1 MVTNIFTSKADTLKF
16 LQEKTTKSKIEQS
29 FDFTTEEWKKNELNI
44 LNKVMKLF
52 NGQLV
57 VVRSSAVGEDTI
69 EKSEA
74 GNFTSVLN
82 VNSTSK
88 TKLKKSIETVI
99 HSYEKKGRSN
109 IDNQILIQKQT
120 HSVKT
125 SGVLF
130 TRTPDIGA
138 PYYIVNFEDGKSTDS
153 VTKGLI
159 GNTIKIFRKI
169 SLEDIPVKWKNLVL
183 SVREIEQILGTDLLD
198 MEFAITNNNIVI
210 FQVRP
215 LTTGKELRMSGI
227 EKNVLQIVNK
237 NKKKYCTL
245 SRSSKMGRSRLIFSD
260 MTDWN
265 PAEIIGNSPHNLDYS
280 LYDYL
285 IMRKS
290 WLDGR
295 LILGYQKIDTTIL
308 MRKFGNK
315 PYIDVGVSFNSL
327 IPQNCNKNL
336 RKKLLKFY
344 LRKFIENPFLHD
356 KVEFEILFTCYDT
369 SLDFRLKELNNFGFT
384 KNEIKNLKSSLREF
398 TNNLI
403 QDFPKLFDRF
413 NQSYEKLAR
422 NREKCVLELG
432 NSKKNYSDYLLAA
445 QKLLTDCRKYG
456 IIPFS
461 AVARIAFIGTAILRG
476 LKSNSVLEPEIFDD
490 FLSSITTPLSEFKKE
505 IGKFVDGVVS
515 KKYFLEKYGHLRPG
529 TYDITI
535 PRYDK
540 NQDYLKNIKF
550 LSNNKPK
557 KMSKINEKRIN
568 EILESHQLKFKEI
581 TFLEFLRQ
589 SITQREN
596 LKFEFTKNLSQALE
610 YIAIAGE
617 KLGFSREEM
626 SNLEFSDIMQFST
639 KNRQQLMSI
648 WKKKSDRK
656 NIVKKLNEYF
666 LLPSIIFSEDDF
678 QVIRYYV
685 SKPNYITKKRITAN
699 VLILNP
705 KNKIPNI
712 ENKIVIIENADP
724 GYDWIFAKNPK
735 GLITKY
741 GGIASHMAIRC
752 GEIGMPAVMGCGEM
766 LFEKLKI
773 AEKLSLDCKN
783 EKINIIEYNKEDVYL
798 EERKLLKSLG
808 YIK

>member
-29 FDFTTEEWKKNELNI
+29 FDFTTEEWQKNELGI
-44 LNKVMKLF
+44 LNKAMKLF

-82 VNSTSK
+82 VSSTSK

-99 HSYEKKGRSN
+99 LSYEKKGRSN
-109 IDNQILIQKQT
+109 SDNQILIQKQT
-120 HSVKT
+120 RNVKT

-169 SLEDIPVKWKNLVL
+169 SPKDNPDKWKNLVL

-198 MEFAITNNNIVI
+198 MEFAITNNDIVI

-215 LTTGKELRMSGI
+215 LTTGKELHMSGI
-227 EKNVLQIVNK
+227 EKNILHLVNK

-245 SRSSKMGRSRLIFSD
+245 SRSSKMDRSRLIFSD

-315 PYIDVGVSFNSL
+315 PYVDVGVSFNSL
-327 IPQNCNKNL
+327 IPQNCNKKL
-336 RKKLLKFY
+336 RKKLLKFF
-344 LRKFIENPFLHD
+344 LRKFTENPFLHD

-398 TNNLI
+398 TNNII

-413 NQSYEKLAR
+413 NQSYEKLTR
-422 NREKCVLELG
+422 NREKCILELD

-490 FLSSITTPLSEFKKE
+490 FLSSIITPLSEFKKE

-626 SNLEFSDIMQFST
+626 SNLEFSDVMQFST
-639 KNRQQLMSI
+639 KNRQQLMST

-656 NIVKKLNEYF
+656 NMVKKLNEYF

-685 SKPNYITKKRITAN
+685 SKPNYITKKQITAN
-699 VLILNP
+699 TSIINP

-752 GEIGMPAVMGCGEM
+752 GEIGMPAVIGCGEM

>member
-1 MVTNIFTSKADTLKF
+1 
-16 LQEKTTKSKIEQS
+16 
-29 FDFTTEEWKKNELNI
+29 
-44 LNKVMKLF
+44 
-52 NGQLV
+52 
-57 VVRSSAVGEDTI
+57 
-69 EKSEA
+69 
-74 GNFTSVLN
+74 
-82 VNSTSK
+82 
-88 TKLKKSIETVI
+88 
-99 HSYEKKGRSN
+99 
-109 IDNQILIQKQT
+109 
-120 HSVKT
+120 
-125 SGVLF
+125 
-130 TRTPDIGA
+130 
-138 PYYIVNFEDGKSTDS
+138 
-153 VTKGLI
+153 
-159 GNTIKIFRKI
+159 
-169 SLEDIPVKWKNLVL
+169 
-183 SVREIEQILGTDLLD
+183 
-198 MEFAITNNNIVI
+198 
-210 FQVRP
+210 
-215 LTTGKELRMSGI
+215 
-227 EKNVLQIVNK
+227 
-237 NKKKYCTL
+237 
-245 SRSSKMGRSRLIFSD
+245 
-260 MTDWN
+260 
-265 PAEIIGNSPHNLDYS
+265 
-280 LYDYL
+280 
-285 IMRKS
+285 
-290 WLDGR
+290 
-295 LILGYQKIDTTIL
+295 
-308 MRKFGNK
+308 
-315 PYIDVGVSFNSL
+315 VGVSFNSL

-336 RKKLLKFY
+336 RKKLLRFF
-344 LRKFIENPFLHD
+344 LRKFAENPFLHD

-369 SLDFRLKELNNFGFT
+369 ATDFRLRELNNFGFT
-384 KNEIKNLKSSLREF
+384 KNEIKNLKTSLREF

-403 QDFPKLFDRF
+403 RDFPKLFDRF
-413 NQSYEKLAR
+413 NQSYEKLTR
-422 NREKCVLELG
+422 NREKCVLELA

-490 FLSSITTPLSEFKKE
+490 FLSSITTPLSEFKNE

-550 LSNNKPK
+550 PSKNKSK

-568 EILESHQLKFKEI
+568 EILENHQLKFKEV

-589 SITQREN
+589 SVTQREN

-626 SNLEFSDIMQFST
+626 SNLEFSDIMKFST
-639 KNRQQLMSI
+639 KNRQHLVST

-656 NIVKKLNEYF
+656 NMVKKLNEYF

-678 QVIRYYV
+678 QVIRSYV
-685 SKPNYITKKRITAN
+685 AKPNYITKKRITAN

-752 GEIGMPAVMGCGEM
+752 GEIGMPAVIGCGEM

-783 EKINIIEYNKEDVYL
+783 EKINIIEYNKEDDYL

>member
-1 MVTNIFTSKADTLKF
+1 MVINIFTSKADTLKF
-16 LQEKTTKSKIEQS
+16 LQEKITKSKIEQS
-29 FDFTTEEWKKNELNI
+29 FDFTTEEWQKNELNI
-44 LNKVMKLF
+44 LNKIMKLF
-52 NGQLV
+52 DGSLV
-57 VVRSSAVGEDTI
+57 VVRSSAVGEDTV

-82 VNSTSK
+82 VSSTSK

-99 HSYEKKGRSN
+99 NSYEKKGKYNR
-109 IDNQILIQKQT
+109 DNQILIQRQT
-120 HSVKT
+120 SNVKT

-138 PYYIVNFEDGKSTDS
+138 PYYIINFEDGKSTDS

-169 SLEDIPVKWKNLVL
+169 SLKDIPDKWKNLVL

-215 LTTGKELRMSGI
+215 LTTGKELHVSDI
-227 EKNVLQIVNK
+227 EKNVLQLVKK
-237 NKKKYCTL
+237 NKKKYGTL
-245 SRSSKMGRSRLIFSD
+245 LRSSKIGSGQLIFSD

-285 IMRKS
+285 VMKKS

-295 LILGYQKIDTTIL
+295 LILGYQKIDTPSL

-315 PYIDVGVSFNSL
+315 PYVDVGVSFNSL

-336 RKKLLKFY
+336 RKKLLKFF
-344 LRKFIENPFLHD
+344 LRKFAENPFLHD

-369 SLDFRLKELNNFGFT
+369 SLDSRLRKLNNFGFT

-398 TNNLI
+398 TNKI
-403 QDFPKLFDRF
+403 IRDFPKLLDTF
-413 NQSYEKLAR
+413 NQSYERLTK
-422 NREKCVLELG
+422 NREKYILELA
-432 NSKKNYSDYLLAA
+432 NSQKNYYDYLFTA
-445 QKLLTDCRKYG
+445 QKLLADCKKYG
-456 IIPFS
+456 LVPFS
-461 AVARIAFIGTAILRG
+461 VVARVAFIGTAILRG
-476 LKSNSVLEPEIFDD
+476 LKSNSILESEIFDD
-490 FLSSITTPLSEFKKE
+490 FLSSITTPLSEFKSD
-505 IGKFVDGVVS
+505 IGKFAHGTIS

-550 LSNNKPK
+550 SSNKKPK
-557 KMSKINEKRIN
+557 KISKINEKKIN
-568 EILESHQLKFKEI
+568 EVLEKHHLKFKEV
-581 TFLEFLRQ
+581 TFVEFIRQ
-589 SITQREN
+589 SVTQREK
-596 LKFEFTKNLSQALE
+596 LKFEFTKNLSEALE
-610 YIAIAGE
+610 YIATAGK

-626 SNLEFSDIMQFST
+626 SNLEFNDIMQFST
-639 KNRQQLMSI
+639 KNRQQLAST

-656 NIVKKLNEYF
+656 NTVRKLNEYF
-666 LLPSIIFSEDDF
+666 MLSSIIFSEDDF
-678 QVIRYYV
+678 QVIRSYV
-685 SKPNYITKKRITAN
+685 TKPNFITKKQITAN
-699 VLILNP
+699 VSILNL
-705 KNKIPNI
+705 KNKIPDI

-724 GYDWIFAKNPK
+724 GYDWIFAKNPV

-741 GGIASHMAIRC
+741 GGVASHMAIRC
-752 GEIGMPAVMGCGEM
+752 AEIGLPAAIGCGEM
-766 LFEKLKI
+766 LYDKLIQSSKI
-773 AEKLSLDCKN
+773 GLDCVN
-783 EKINIIEYNKEDVYL
+783 EQIMILEHEIEDEYI
-798 EERKLLKSLG
+798 EEKKVLRSLG

>member
-1 MVTNIFTSKADTLKF
+1 MVIASFTSKANTLKF
-16 LQEKTTKSKIEQS
+16 LQEKITRSKIEQS
-29 FDFTTEEWKKNELNI
+29 FDFTIEEWQKSESII
-44 LNKVMKLF
+44 LNKVMKIF
-52 NGQLV
+52 NGSLV
-57 VVRSSAVGEDTI
+57 VIRSSAVGEDTI

-82 VNSTSK
+82 VSSTSK

-99 HSYEKKGRSN
+99 DSYKKKGN
-109 IDNQILIQKQT
+109 HNHNNQILIQKQT
-120 HSVKT
+120 HNVKT
-125 SGVLF
+125 SGVVF

-138 PYYIVNFEDGKSTDS
+138 PYYIINFEDGKSTDS

-159 GNTIKIFRKI
+159 GDTIKIFRKI
-169 SLEDIPVKWKNLVL
+169 PLKDIPAKWSNLIL
-183 SVREIEQILGTDLLD
+183 SVKEIEEILGTDLLD
-198 MEFAITNNNIVI
+198 MEFAITTSNIVI

-215 LTTGKELRMSGI
+215 LTTGKELHMSNI
-227 EKNVLQIVNK
+227 EKNVLKILMK

-245 SRSSKMGRSRLIFSD
+245 SSSSKTGTNQLIFSD

-285 IMRKS
+285 VMKKS

-295 LILGYQKIDTTIL
+295 LILGYQKINTPAL

-315 PYIDVGVSFNSL
+315 PYVDVGVSFNSL

-336 RKKLLKFY
+336 RKKLLKFF
-344 LRKFIENPFLHD
+344 LRKFAENPFLHD
-356 KVEFEILFTCYDT
+356 KAEFEILFTCYDT
-369 SLDFRLKELNNFGFT
+369 SLDFRLKELNDFGFN
-384 KNEIKNLKSSLREF
+384 KNEIKNLKSSLKDF

-403 QDFPKLFDRF
+403 LNFPKLFDRF
-413 NQSYEKLAR
+413 NQSYEMLTR
-422 NREKCVLELG
+422 NREKHTLELD
-432 NSKKNYSDYLLAA
+432 NSEKSYYDYLLTA
-445 QKLLTDCRKYG
+445 QKLLIDCKKNG

-461 AVARIAFIGTAILRG
+461 AAARIAFIATAILRG
-476 LKSNSVLEPEIFDD
+476 LKSNSILEPKIFDD
-490 FLSSITTPLSEFKKE
+490 FLSNIITPLSEFKKE
-505 IGKFVDGVVS
+505 IGKFADGEIS

-550 LSNNKPK
+550 LSKNKSPK
-557 KMSKINEKRIN
+557 ISKINEQRIN
-568 EILESHQLKFKEI
+568 EILEKHQLKFKEVRFI
-581 TFLEFLRQ
+581 DFVKQ
-589 SITQREN
+589 SITQREK

-610 YIAIAGE
+610 CIAIAGE
-617 KLGFSREEM
+617 KLGLSREEM
-626 SNLEFSDIMQFST
+626 SNLEFNDIMQFST
-639 KNRQQLMSI
+639 KTRQQLVST
-648 WKKKSDRK
+648 WKKKSSRK
-656 NIVKKLNEYF
+656 NIAKKLNEYF
-666 LLPSIIFSEDDF
+666 LLPPIIFSEDDF
-678 QVIRYYV
+678 QVIRSYIV
-685 SKPNYITKKRITAN
+685 KPNYITKKQVTAN
-699 VLILNP
+699 VVILNP
-705 KNKIPNI
+705 KNKIPDI

-724 GYDWIFAKNPK
+724 GYDWIFTKNPK

-752 GEIGMPAVMGCGEM
+752 GEISMPAVIGCGEM

-773 AEKLSLDCKN
+773 AERISLDCKN
-783 EKINIIEYNKEDVYL
+783 EKINIIEYNKKDDYL
-798 EERKLLKSLG
+798 EEKKLLKSLG

>member
-16 LQEKTTKSKIEQS
+16 LQEKTTESKIEQS
-29 FDFTTEEWKKNELNI
+29 FDFTTEEWQKNELNI

-82 VNSTSK
+82 VSSASK

-99 HSYEKKGRSN
+99 LSYEKKDRSN
-109 IDNQILIQKQT
+109 SDNQILIQKQT
-120 HSVKT
+120 RNVKT

-169 SLEDIPVKWKNLVL
+169 SPKDIPDKWKNLIL

-198 MEFAITNNNIVI
+198 VEFAIANNDIVI

-215 LTTGKELRMSGI
+215 LTTGKELHMSGI
-227 EKNVLQIVNK
+227 EKNILHLVNK

-285 IMRKS
+285 VMRKS

-295 LILGYQKIDTTIL
+295 LILGYQKIDSTIL

-315 PYIDVGVSFNSL
+315 PYVDVGVSFNSL

-336 RKKLLKFY
+336 RKKLLRFF
-344 LRKFIENPFLHD
+344 LRKFAENPFLHD

-369 SLDFRLKELNNFGFT
+369 TTDFRLRELNNFGFT
-384 KNEIKNLKSSLREF
+384 KNEIKNLKTSLREF

-403 QDFPKLFDRF
+403 RDFPKLFDRF
-413 NQSYEKLAR
+413 NQSYEKLTR
-422 NREKCVLELG
+422 NREKCVLELA

-490 FLSSITTPLSEFKKE
+490 FLSSITTPLSEFKSE
-505 IGKFVDGVVS
+505 IGKFAHGTIS

-550 LSNNKPK
+550 SSNKKPK
-557 KMSKINEKRIN
+557 KISKINEKKIN
-568 EILESHQLKFKEI
+568 KILEKHQLKFKQV
-581 TFLEFLRQ
+581 TFVEFIRQ
-589 SITQREN
+589 SITQREK
-596 LKFEFTKNLSQALE
+596 LKFEFTKNLSEALE
-610 YIAIAGE
+610 YIATAGK

-626 SNLEFSDIMQFST
+626 SNLEFNDIMQFNT
-639 KNRQQLMSI
+639 KNRQRLVST

-656 NIVKKLNEYF
+656 NNVRKLNEYF

-678 QVIRYYV
+678 QVIRSYV
-685 SKPNYITKKRITAN
+685 TKPNFITKKQITAN
-699 VLILNP
+699 MSILNL
-705 KNKIPNI
+705 KNKIPDI

-724 GYDWIFAKNPK
+724 GYDWIFAKNPV

-741 GGIASHMAIRC
+741 GGVASHMAIRC
-752 GEIGMPAVMGCGEM
+752 AEIGLPAAIGCGEM
-766 LFEKLKI
+766 LYDKLIQSSKI
-773 AEKLSLDCKN
+773 RLDCVN
-783 EKINIIEYNKEDVYL
+783 EQIMILEHEIEDEYM
-798 EERKLLKSLG
+798 EEKKVLRSLG

>member
-1 MVTNIFTSKADTLKF
+1 MVIKIFTSKADTLKF
-16 LQEKTTKSKIEQS
+16 LQEKITKSKIEQS
-29 FDFTTEEWKKNELNI
+29 FDFTTEEWQKNELNI
-44 LNKVMKLF
+44 LNKTMKLF
-52 NGQLV
+52 GGSLV
-57 VVRSSAVGEDTI
+57 VVRSSAVGEDTV

-82 VNSTSK
+82 VSSTSK

-99 HSYEKKGRSN
+99 NSYEKKGKTNR
-109 IDNQILIQKQT
+109 DNQILIQRQT
-120 HSVKT
+120 SNVKT

-169 SLEDIPVKWKNLVL
+169 SFKDIPDKWKNLVL

-215 LTTGKELRMSGI
+215 LTTGKELHVSDI
-227 EKNVLQIVNK
+227 EKNVLQLVKK
-237 NKKKYCTL
+237 NKKKYSAL
-245 SRSSKMGRSRLIFSD
+245 LRSSKIDSNQLIFSD

-285 IMRKS
+285 VMKKS

-295 LILGYQKIDTTIL
+295 LILGYQKIDTLSL

-315 PYIDVGVSFNSL
+315 PYVDVGVSFNSL

-336 RKKLLKFY
+336 RKKLLKFF
-344 LRKFIENPFLHD
+344 LRKFTENPFLHD

-369 SLDFRLKELNNFGFT
+369 SLDFRLRKLNNFGFT

-398 TNNLI
+398 TNKI
-403 QDFPKLFDRF
+403 IRDFPKLLDTF
-413 NQSYEKLAR
+413 NQSYGRLTK
-422 NREKCVLELG
+422 NRKKYVLELT
-432 NSKKNYSDYLLAA
+432 NSQKNYYDYLLTA
-445 QKLLTDCRKYG
+445 QKLLADCRKYG
-456 IIPFS
+456 IVPFS
-461 AVARIAFIGTAILRG
+461 AVARVAFIGTAILRG
-476 LKSNSVLEPEIFDD
+476 LKSNSILEPEIFDD
-490 FLSSITTPLSEFKKE
+490 FLSSITTPLSEFKSD
-505 IGKFVDGVVS
+505 IGKFAHGTIS

-550 LSNNKPK
+550 SPNKKPK
-557 KMSKINEKRIN
+557 KISKINEKKIN
-568 EILESHQLKFKEI
+568 EILEKHHLKFKEVS
-581 TFLEFLRQ
+581 FVEFIRQ
-589 SITQREN
+589 SVTQREK
-596 LKFEFTKNLSQALE
+596 LKFEFTKNLSEALE
-610 YIAIAGE
+610 CIATAGK

-626 SNLEFSDIMQFST
+626 SNLEFNDIMQFST
-639 KNRQQLMSI
+639 KNRQQLVST

-656 NIVKKLNEYF
+656 NTARKLNEYF
-666 LLPSIIFSEDDF
+666 MLSSIIFSEDDF
-678 QVIRYYV
+678 QVIRSYV
-685 SKPNYITKKRITAN
+685 TKPNFITKKQITAN
-699 VLILNP
+699 VSILNL
-705 KNKIPNI
+705 KNKIPDI

-724 GYDWIFAKNPK
+724 GYDWIFAKNPV

-741 GGIASHMAIRC
+741 GGVASHMAIRC
-752 GEIGMPAVMGCGEM
+752 AEIGLPAAIGCGEM
-766 LFEKLKI
+766 LYDKLIQSSKI
-773 AEKLSLDCKN
+773 GLDCVN
-783 EKINIIEYNKEDVYL
+783 EQIMILEHEIKDEYIEEKKVL
-798 EERKLLKSLG
+798 RSLG

>member
-29 FDFTTEEWKKNELNI
+29 FDFTTEEWQKNELNV

-52 NGQLV
+52 NGHLV

-82 VNSTSK
+82 VSSTSK

-99 HSYEKKGRSN
+99 LSYEKKGRSN
-109 IDNQILIQKQT
+109 SDNQILIQKQT
-120 HSVKT
+120 RNVKT

-169 SLEDIPVKWKNLVL
+169 SPKDIPDKWKNLVL

-198 MEFAITNNNIVI
+198 MEFAIANNDIVI

-215 LTTGKELRMSGI
+215 LTTGKELHMSGI
-227 EKNVLQIVNK
+227 EKNILHLVNK

-245 SRSSKMGRSRLIFSD
+245 SRSSKIGRSRLIFSD

-285 IMRKS
+285 VMRKS

-295 LILGYQKIDTTIL
+295 LILGYQKIDSTIL

-315 PYIDVGVSFNSL
+315 PYVDVGVSFNSL

-336 RKKLLKFY
+336 RKKLLRFF
-344 LRKFIENPFLHD
+344 LRKFAENPFLHD

-369 SLDFRLKELNNFGFT
+369 ATDFRLRELNNFGFT
-384 KNEIKNLKSSLREF
+384 KNEIKNLKTSLREF

-403 QDFPKLFDRF
+403 RDFPKLFDRF
-413 NQSYEKLAR
+413 NQSYEKLTR
-422 NREKCVLELG
+422 NREKCVLELA

-490 FLSSITTPLSEFKKE
+490 FLSSITTPLSEFKNE

-550 LSNNKPK
+550 PSKNKSK

-568 EILESHQLKFKEI
+568 EILENHQLKFKEV

-589 SITQREN
+589 SVTQREN

-639 KNRQQLMSI
+639 KNRQHLVST

-656 NIVKKLNEYF
+656 NMVKKLNEYF

-678 QVIRYYV
+678 QVIRSYV
-685 SKPNYITKKRITAN
+685 AKPNYITKKRITAN

-752 GEIGMPAVMGCGEM
+752 GEIGMPAVIGCGEM

-783 EKINIIEYNKEDVYL
+783 EKINIIEYNKEDDYL

>member
-16 LQEKTTKSKIEQS
+16 LQGKITKSKIEQS
-29 FDFTTEEWKKNELNI
+29 FDFTTEEWQKNELNI
-44 LNKVMKLF
+44 LNKTMKLF
-52 NGQLV
+52 GGSLV

-74 GNFTSVLN
+74 GNFTSILN
-82 VNSTSK
+82 VSSTSK

-99 HSYEKKGRSN
+99 DSYEKKGKTNR
-109 IDNQILIQKQT
+109 DNQILIQRQT
-120 HSVKT
+120 SNVKT

-169 SLEDIPVKWKNLVL
+169 SFEDIPDKWKNLVL

-198 MEFAITNNNIVI
+198 IEFAITNNNIVI

-215 LTTGKELRMSGI
+215 LTTGKELHVSDI
-227 EKNVLQIVNK
+227 EKNVLQLVKK
-237 NKKKYCTL
+237 NKKKYGTL
-245 SRSSKMGRSRLIFSD
+245 LKSSKIGSNQLIFSD

-285 IMRKS
+285 VMKKS

-295 LILGYQKIDTTIL
+295 LILGYQKIDTPSL

-315 PYIDVGVSFNSL
+315 PYVDVGVSFNSL

-336 RKKLLKFY
+336 RKKLLKFF
-344 LRKFIENPFLHD
+344 LRKFTENPFLHD

-369 SLDFRLKELNNFGFT
+369 SLDSRLRKLNNFGFT
-384 KNEIKNLKSSLREF
+384 KNEIKNLKSGLREF
-398 TNNLI
+398 TNKI
-403 QDFPKLFDRF
+403 IRDFPKLLDTF
-413 NQSYEKLAR
+413 NQSYGRLTK
-422 NREKCVLELG
+422 NRKKYVLELA
-432 NSKKNYSDYLLAA
+432 NSQKNYYDYLLTA
-445 QKLLTDCRKYG
+445 QKLLADCRKYG
-456 IIPFS
+456 IVPFS
-461 AVARIAFIGTAILRG
+461 AVARVAFIGTAILRG
-476 LKSNSVLEPEIFDD
+476 LKSNSILESEIFDD
-490 FLSSITTPLSEFKKE
+490 FLSSITTPLSEFKSD
-505 IGKFVDGVVS
+505 IGKFAHGTIS

-550 LSNNKPK
+550 SPNKKPK
-557 KMSKINEKRIN
+557 KISKINEKKIN
-568 EILESHQLKFKEI
+568 EILEKHHLKFKEVS
-581 TFLEFLRQ
+581 FVEFIRR
-589 SITQREN
+589 SVTQREK
-596 LKFEFTKNLSQALE
+596 LKFEFTKNLSEALE
-610 YIAIAGE
+610 CIATAGK

-626 SNLEFSDIMQFST
+626 SNLEFNDIMQFST
-639 KNRQQLMSI
+639 KNRQQLVST
-648 WKKKSDRK
+648 WKKKSGRK
-656 NIVKKLNEYF
+656 NTVRKLNEYF
-666 LLPSIIFSEDDF
+666 MLSSIIFSEDDF
-678 QVIRYYV
+678 QVIRSYV
-685 SKPNYITKKRITAN
+685 TKPNFITKKQITAN
-699 VLILNP
+699 VSILNL
-705 KNKIPNI
+705 KNKIPDI

-724 GYDWIFAKNPK
+724 GYDWIFAKNPV
-735 GLITKY
+735 GLITEY
-741 GGIASHMAIRC
+741 GGVASHMAIRC
-752 GEIGMPAVMGCGEM
+752 AEIGLPAAIGCGEI
-766 LFEKLKI
+766 LYDKLIQSSKVR
-773 AEKLSLDCKN
+773 LDCDN
-783 EKINIIEYNKEDVYL
+783 EQIMILEHEIEDEYA
-798 EERKLLKSLG
+798 EEKKVLKSLG

>member
-1 MVTNIFTSKADTLKF
+1 MVIASFTSKANTLKF
-16 LQEKTTKSKIEQS
+16 LQEKITKSKIEQS
-29 FDFTTEEWKKNELNI
+29 FDFTIEEWQKSELII
-44 LNKVMKLF
+44 LNKVMKIF
-52 NGQLV
+52 NGSLV
-57 VVRSSAVGEDTI
+57 VIRSSAVGEDTI

-82 VNSTSK
+82 VSSTSK

-99 HSYEKKGRSN
+99 DSYKNQGNHNR
-109 IDNQILIQKQT
+109 DNQILIQKQT
-120 HSVKT
+120 RNVKT
-125 SGVLF
+125 SGVVF

-138 PYYIVNFEDGKSTDS
+138 PYYIINFEDGKSTDS
-153 VTKGLI
+153 VTKGLV

-169 SLEDIPVKWKNLVL
+169 SLKDIPAKWRNLIL
-183 SVREIEQILGTDLLD
+183 SVREIEEILGTDLLD
-198 MEFAITNNNIVI
+198 MEFAITTNNIVI

-215 LTTGKELRMSGI
+215 LTTGKELHMSNI
-227 EKNVLQIVNK
+227 EKNVLKLLMK

-245 SRSSKMGRSRLIFSD
+245 LSSSKTGTNQLIFSD

-285 IMRKS
+285 VMKKS

-295 LILGYQKIDTTIL
+295 LILGYQKINTPAL

-315 PYIDVGVSFNSL
+315 PYVDVGVSFNSL

-336 RKKLLKFY
+336 RKKLLKFF
-344 LRKFIENPFLHD
+344 LRKFAENPFLHD
-356 KVEFEILFTCYDT
+356 KAEFEILFTCYDT
-369 SLDFRLKELNNFGFT
+369 SLDSRLKELNDFGFN
-384 KNEIKNLKSSLREF
+384 KNEIKNLKLSLKEF

-403 QDFPKLFDRF
+403 LDFPKLFDRF
-413 NQSYEKLAR
+413 NQSCEMLTR
-422 NREKCVLELG
+422 NREKYILELD
-432 NSKKNYSDYLLAA
+432 NSEKSYYAYLLTA
-445 QKLLTDCRKYG
+445 QKLLIDCKKYG
-456 IIPFS
+456 IVPFS
-461 AVARIAFIGTAILRG
+461 AAARMAFIAAAILRG
-476 LKSNSVLEPEIFDD
+476 LKSNSILEPEIFDD
-490 FLSSITTPLSEFKKE
+490 FLSNIITPLSEFKKE
-505 IGKFVDGVVS
+505 IGKFVDGEIS

-550 LSNNKPK
+550 LSNSKPK
-557 KMSKINEKRIN
+557 KMSKINEQRIN
-568 EILESHQLKFKEI
+568 EILEKHQLKFKEVRFI
-581 TFLEFLRQ
+581 DFVKQ
-589 SITQREN
+589 SITQREK

-610 YIAIAGE
+610 YIAIAGG
-617 KLGFSREEM
+617 KLGLSREEM
-626 SNLEFSDIMQFST
+626 SNLEFNDIMQFST
-639 KNRQQLMSI
+639 KTRQQLVST
-648 WKKKSDRK
+648 WKKKSSRK
-656 NIVKKLNEYF
+656 NISKKLNEYF

-678 QVIRYYV
+678 QVIRSYIA
-685 SKPNYITKKRITAN
+685 KPNYITKKQVTAN
-699 VLILNP
+699 VVILNP
-705 KNKIPNI
+705 KNKIPDI

-752 GEIGMPAVMGCGEM
+752 GEISIPAVIGCGEM

-773 AEKLSLDCKN
+773 TERISLDCKN
-783 EKINIIEYNKEDVYL
+783 EKINIIEYNKKDDYL
-798 EERKLLKSLG
+798 EEKKLLKSLG